1 MRVVDKVL
9 AVLVVLILMAAAMAV
24 GFHYG
29 GKFSPVSVGLS
40 TLADIAYD
48 EQAEAE
54 FNTKIGILDAQIIE
68 KENELEESEQRNEG
82 LLRRVNN
89 LQEDYNS
96 AMVKVEVEK
105 EKNQRDFGFV
115 SADLEKSIE
124 GNSKAQDDLVELNNL
139 FVANTNLF
147 QSQLDEASEYI
158 AALEDSNKE
167 LIAENTLMR
176 SINVA
181 LNEEITIMRS
191 RIDDISGARARHG
204 PGIAAGV
211 NPMDNYGFAVVVGWT
226 VSWG

>member
-1 MRVVDKVL
+1 MRIVDKVL
-9 AVLVVLILMAAAMAV
+9 AVFVVLVLMAAAMAV

-54 FNTKIGILDAQIIE
+54 FNTKIGILDAQIEE

-89 LQEDYNS
+89 LQESYNS
-96 AMVKVEVEK
+96 TIVEVEVEQ
-105 EKNQRDFGFV
+105 EKNQRDFEFV
-115 SADLEKSIE
+115 SADLERSIK

-139 FVANTNLF
+139 FIADKNLF

-158 AALEDSNKE
+158 TALEDANKS

-176 SINVA
+176 SINMA
-181 LNEEITIMRS
+181 LNEEIVIMKE
-191 RIDDISGARARHG
+191 RINDISGARARHG
-204 PGIAAGV
+204 PGIAAGI
-211 NPMDNYGFAVVVGWT
+211 NPTNNYNFAVVVGWT
-226 VSWG
+226 VSWS